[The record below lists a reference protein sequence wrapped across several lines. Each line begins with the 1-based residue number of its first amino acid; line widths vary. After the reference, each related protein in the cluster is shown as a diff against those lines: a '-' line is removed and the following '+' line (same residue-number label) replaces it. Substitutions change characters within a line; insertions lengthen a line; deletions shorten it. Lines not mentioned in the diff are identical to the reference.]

1 MTRKI
6 NWQSF
11 MAVPLFLGAFFLAG
25 VLGVN
30 AAAIYGVTSSNEL
43 VRFGAAAPGNV
54 TTIGAI
60 TGLQAGEN
68 VLGID
73 FRPANGQLYALG
85 SNSRIYR
92 INKQTAAATFVGTLT
107 TALSGTNF
115 GFDFNPVP
123 DRIRIVSNT
132 GQNLR
137 ANPDNGT
144 NVVDG
149 NLAFAAGDANAGQ
162 TPNINGAAY
171 TNSYVNAVT
180 TTLYNIDSNL
190 NILVSQ
196 NPPNNG
202 TLNTI
207 GALGVDVTNVIGFDH
222 TAASN
227 IAYASLNVGGSLG
240 FYNIN
245 LQTGAATLIGALGN
259 QNITDVTV
267 EIGSAEGL
275 TAYGLGPANQLVQFS
290 TRNSTVITNNV
301 TVTGLNPGETLRGI
315 DFRPATGELYAYGSD
330 ATGLVSRTLYSINPT
345 NGAATARGSVDQ
357 ITMGSNFGFDFNP
370 TVDRIRIVNDVDQ
383 NRRANPVGGAT
394 LADGALIY
402 AAGDANAGQN
412 PNVVAS
418 GYTNSFNGSTT
429 TTLYNIDSNLDILVS
444 QNPPNNGTL
453 NTIGSLT
460 WNTTANAGF
469 DIIRRSNRGVAAL
482 ELSIGGTPGGGGTPA
497 GNSGLYEV
505 DLSTGT
511 AAFIAPIGTN
521 FPLIG
526 LAVGSSSSVNRLDF
540 DGNSLANFAVFRP
553 GNNNWYILRPDGQT
567 QNFPFGLADSDIL
580 TPADYD
586 GDGITDVA
594 VWRRSQGTWYI
605 IRSSDGTIQILQFGA
620 DGDQPVA
627 RDYDGDGKA
636 DLAVV
641 RRTNGLLVW
650 FIFQSLSG
658 TVRVEQFG
666 LDTDF
671 VAPGD
676 YDGDGRFDLA
686 IFRGG
691 ADERG
696 TFFIRQSTA
705 GFTAV
710 QWGLSSDL
718 VVPGDYDGDGKTD
731 LAVVRGGTPYT
742 WYILRSSD
750 NTANIVQFGTK
761 THFTTQNDY
770 DGDGKTDVSVYD
782 PINGIFYVLRS
793 SNGVQTQISFGQNG
807 DYPIANYDTH

>member
-1 MTRKI
+1 MKQRIK
-6 NWQSF
+6 WRSL
-11 MAVPLFLGAFFLAG
+11 MAIPLFLGLFFFAG
-25 VLGVN
+25 VIGAN
-30 AAAIYGVTSSNEL
+30 AAAIYGVTSSNQL
-43 VRFGAAAPGNV
+43 VRFRATTPGNV

-60 TGLQAGEN
+60 TGLQAGET

-107 TALSGTNF
+107 TTLSGTNF

-137 ANPDNGT
+137 ANPNDGT

-149 NLAFAAGDANAGQ
+149 NLAFAAGDPNAGQ
-162 TPNINGAAY
+162 TPNINGSAY
-171 TNSYVNAVT
+171 TNSFVNST
-180 TTLYNIDSNL
+180 STTLYNIDSNL

-207 GALGVDVTNVIGFDH
+207 GALGVDAANIVGFDH

-227 IAYASLNVGGSLG
+227 IAYASLNVGGNLG

-267 EIGSAEGL
+267 EIGSA
-275 TAYGLGPANQLVQFS
+275 A
-290 TRNSTVITNNV
+290 
-301 TVTGLNPGETLRGI
+301 
-315 DFRPATGELYAYGSD
+315 
-330 ATGLVSRTLYSINPT
+330 
-345 NGAATARGSVDQ
+345 
-357 ITMGSNFGFDFNP
+357 
-370 TVDRIRIVNDVDQ
+370 
-383 NRRANPVGGAT
+383 
-394 LADGALIY
+394 
-402 AAGDANAGQN
+402 
-412 PNVVAS
+412 
-418 GYTNSFNGSTT
+418 
-429 TTLYNIDSNLDILVS
+429 
-444 QNPPNNGTL
+444 
-453 NTIGSLT
+453 
-460 WNTTANAGF
+460 
-469 DIIRRSNRGVAAL
+469 
-482 ELSIGGTPGGGGTPA
+482 
-497 GNSGLYEV
+497 
-505 DLSTGT
+505 
-511 AAFIAPIGTN
+511 
-521 FPLIG
+521 
-526 LAVGSSSSVNRLDF
+526 VNRLDF
-540 DGNSLANFAVFRP
+540 DGDGLANYAVFRP
-553 GNNNWYILRPDGQT
+553 SINTWYILRPNGTLQH
-567 QNFPFGLADSDIL
+567 FPFGLRDSDIL

-586 GDGITDVA
+586 GDGITDIA
-594 VWRRSQGTWYI
+594 VWRRTNGTWYI
-605 IRSSDGTIQILQFGA
+605 LRSSDGAVQISQFGSN
-620 DGDQPVA
+620 GDEPVA

-641 RRTNGLLVW
+641 RRTNGQMIW
-650 FIFQSLSG
+650 YFFQSLTG
-658 TVRVEQFG
+658 TVRIEQFG

-696 TFFIRQSTA
+696 TFFIQQSTA
-705 GFTAV
+705 GFRAV

-731 LAVVRGGTPYT
+731 LAVVRGGVPYT

-750 NTANIVQFGTK
+750 NTANIVEFGTK

-770 DGDGKTDVSVYD
+770 DGDGITDVSVYD

-793 SNGVQTQISFGQNG
+793 SNGVQMQVSFGQNG